1 MCDGSEVAK
10 SYMLAKQQKKKKK
23 SYQNKKS
30 YLTQKVLKV
39 LKNNSSKM

>member
-10 SYMLAKQQKKKKK
+10 SYMLAKQQKKK

-30 YLTQKVLKV
+30 YLNQKVLKV
-39 LKNNSSKM
+39 VKNNSSKM